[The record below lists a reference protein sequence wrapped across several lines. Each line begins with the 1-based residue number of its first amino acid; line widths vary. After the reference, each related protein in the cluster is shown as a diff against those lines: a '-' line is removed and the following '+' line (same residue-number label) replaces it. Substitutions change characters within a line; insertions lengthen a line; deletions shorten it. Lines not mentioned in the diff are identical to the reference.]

1 MKITKRRCSM
11 GAFDRHYF
19 HVAQILPQK
28 SLLQSA
34 DRIEQWVSKPD
45 DGIDFYRFQS
55 ISNGIWFSLKLSNA
69 YCLHTVKEKS
79 IIAAPFQCCVCC
91 FPIKFRSIVS
101 SIQQHNEHYHSI
113 DAHSISGEMK
123 LAFG

>member
-1 MKITKRRCSM
+1 M

-45 DGIDFYRFQS
+45 DGIDFHRFQS

-69 YCLHTVKEKS
+69 YCLHTVS
-79 IIAAPFQCCVCC
+79 VLRLLLPDQVSVDCFFDTAAQ
-91 FPIKFRSIVS
+91 
-101 SIQQHNEHYHSI
+101 
-113 DAHSISGEMK
+113 
-123 LAFG
+123 